1 VTPLL
6 DVALTLYQWTR
17 LSRLTCEIGLA
28 WAALGFLYLLYLTRL
43 FRRKLPAMHTG
54 EEPDPVSAR

>member
-1 VTPLL
+1 
-6 DVALTLYQWTR
+6 LTLYLWTQ